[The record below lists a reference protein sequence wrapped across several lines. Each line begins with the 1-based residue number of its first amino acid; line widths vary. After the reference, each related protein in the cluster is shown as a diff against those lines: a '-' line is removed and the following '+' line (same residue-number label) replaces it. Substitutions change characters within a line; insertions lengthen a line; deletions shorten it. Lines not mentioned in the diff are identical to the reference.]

1 MLIFFYSF
9 FGWEFISIIYE
20 DSNYG
25 IEGYIYI
32 MEVVEDVGICFG
44 YDKRVREIISDDEM
58 KEIVNDLMKKRN
70 MNGNKGL
77 LNYYVNYVVIF

>member
-1 MLIFFYSF
+1 
-9 FGWEFISIIYE
+9 
-20 DSNYG
+20 
-25 IEGYIYI
+25 

-44 YDKRVREIISDDEM
+44 YNKRVREIISDEEM